1 MNESFQTYRLK
12 PHWIQYV
19 IDQLPWILIWVVVT
33 LYAGDD
39 TLPYREYLGYVS
51 ACMLCY
57 LLWQALELCRIE
69 YVITGEQLIYRHGVL
84 FHSADYMELYRIVD
98 YQESRTP
105 VQQLTGLKNILLL
118 SGDRTLPRL
127 RMVGI
132 RGSSRI
138 LDEIRA
144 RVDFFALR
152 LNIWIYMIASIFGT
166 LFVYTAL
173 DNIS

>member
-19 IDQLPWILIWVVVT
+19 IDQLSWILIWVVVT

-118 SGDRTLPRL
+118 SGDRSLPRL

-144 RVDFFALR
+144 RVEYNKKR
-152 LNIWIYMIASIFGT
+152 RGIYEITNRI
-166 LFVYTAL
+166 
-173 DNIS
+173 

>member
-1 MNESFQTYRLK
+1 MKDMNEAFLTHRLK
-12 PHWIQYV
+12 PHWIQYA
-19 IDQLPWILIWVVVT
+19 IDQLPWIIIWVIVT

-39 TLPYREYLGYVS
+39 TLPYREYLTYGSVY
-51 ACMLCY
+51 MMCY
-57 LLWQALELCRIE
+57 LIWQAIELWRIE
-69 YVITGEQLIYRHGVL
+69 YVITGEQLIYKHGVL

-138 LDEIRA
+138 LDEIRI
-144 RVDFFALR
+144 RVEYNKKR
-152 LNIWIYMIASIFGT
+152 RGIYEIT
-166 LFVYTAL
+166 
-173 DNIS
+173 NRN

>member
-12 PHWIQYV
+12 PRWIQYV
-19 IDQLPWILIWVVVT
+19 IDQLPWILIWMVVT

-105 VQQLTGLKNILLL
+105 LQQLTGLKNILLL
-118 SGDRTLPRL
+118 SGDRSLPRL

-132 RGSSRI
+132 RGRSRI
-138 LDEIRA
+138 LGEIRA
-144 RVDFFALR
+144 RVEYNKKR
-152 LNIWIYMIASIFGT
+152 RGIYEIT
-166 LFVYTAL
+166 
-173 DNIS
+173 NRN

>member
-57 LLWQALELCRIE
+57 LLWQALELFRIE

-118 SGDRTLPRL
+118 SGDRSLPRL

-138 LDEIRA
+138 LDEIRT
-144 RVDFFALR
+144 RVEYNKKR
-152 LNIWIYMIASIFGT
+152 RGIYEIT
-166 LFVYTAL
+166 
-173 DNIS
+173 NRN

>member
-51 ACMLCY
+51 ACMLRY

-118 SGDRTLPRL
+118 SGDRSLPRL

-166 LFVYTAL
+166 LFVHTAL

>member
-1 MNESFQTYRLK
+1 MNEAFLTYRLK

-19 IDQLPWILIWVVVT
+19 IDQLPWIIIWVIVT

-39 TLPYREYLGYVS
+39 TFPYREYLMYGSV
-51 ACMLCY
+51 CMMCY
-57 LLWQALELCRIE
+57 LIWQAIELWRIE
-69 YVITGEQLIYRHGVL
+69 YVITGEQLIYKHGVL

-132 RGSSRI
+132 RGSSCI
-138 LDEIRA
+138 LDEIRI
-144 RVDFFALR
+144 RVEYNKKR
-152 LNIWIYMIASIFGT
+152 RGIYEIT
-166 LFVYTAL
+166 
-173 DNIS
+173 NRN

>member
-19 IDQLPWILIWVVVT
+19 IDQLPWILIWLVVT

-105 VQQLTGLKNILLL
+105 LQQLTGLKNILLL
-118 SGDRTLPRL
+118 SGDRSLPRL

-144 RVDFFALR
+144 RVEYNKKGR
-152 LNIWIYMIASIFGT
+152 GIYEIT
-166 LFVYTAL
+166 
-173 DNIS
+173 NRN

>member
-1 MNESFQTYRLK
+1 MNEAFLTYRLK

-19 IDQLPWILIWVVVT
+19 IDQLPWIIIWVIVT

-39 TLPYREYLGYVS
+39 TLPYKEYLMYGSV
-51 ACMLCY
+51 CMMCY
-57 LLWQALELCRIE
+57 LIWQAIELWRIE
-69 YVITGEQLIYRHGVL
+69 YVITGEQLIYKHGVL

-132 RGSSRI
+132 RGSSCI
-138 LDEIRA
+138 LDEIRI
-144 RVDFFALR
+144 RVEYNKKR
-152 LNIWIYMIASIFGT
+152 RGIYEIT
-166 LFVYTAL
+166 
-173 DNIS
+173 NRN

>member
-12 PHWIQYV
+12 PPWIQYV

-118 SGDRTLPRL
+118 SGDRSLPRL

-144 RVDFFALR
+144 RVEYNKKR
-152 LNIWIYMIASIFGT
+152 RGIYEIT
-166 LFVYTAL
+166 
-173 DNIS
+173 NRN

>member
-1 MNESFQTYRLK
+1 MNESFQTYKLK
-12 PHWIQYV
+12 PHWIQYA
-19 IDQLPWILIWVVVT
+19 IDQLPWIIIWLVVT

-39 TLPYREYLGYVS
+39 TLPYREYLMYISVG
-51 ACMLCY
+51 MMCY
-57 LLWQALELCRIE
+57 LIWQALELCRIE
-69 YVITGEQLIYRHGVL
+69 YVVTGEQLIYRHGVL

-105 VQQLTGLKNILLL
+105 VQQLTGLKNIQLL

-144 RVDFFALR
+144 RVENNKKR
-152 LNIWIYMIASIFGT
+152 RGIYEIT
-166 LFVYTAL
+166 
-173 DNIS
+173 NRN

>member
-144 RVDFFALR
+144 RVEYNKKR
-152 LNIWIYMIASIFGT
+152 RGIYEITNRI
-166 LFVYTAL
+166 
-173 DNIS
+173 

>member
-19 IDQLPWILIWVVVT
+19 IDQLPWILIWLVVT

-118 SGDRTLPRL
+118 SGDRSLPRL

-166 LFVYTAL
+166 LFVHTAL

>member
-118 SGDRTLPRL
+118 SGDRSLPRL

-138 LDEIRA
+138 LDEIRV
-144 RVDFFALR
+144 RVEYNKKR
-152 LNIWIYMIASIFGT
+152 RGIYEIT
-166 LFVYTAL
+166 
-173 DNIS
+173 NRN

>member
-1 MNESFQTYRLK
+1 MNESFQTYKLK
-12 PHWIQYV
+12 PHWIQYA
-19 IDQLPWILIWVVVT
+19 IDQLPWIIIWLVVT

-39 TLPYREYLGYVS
+39 TLPYRGYLMYISVG
-51 ACMLCY
+51 MMCY
-57 LLWQALELCRIE
+57 LIWQALELCRIE

-144 RVDFFALR
+144 RVEYNKKR
-152 LNIWIYMIASIFGT
+152 RGIYEIT
-166 LFVYTAL
+166 
-173 DNIS
+173 NRN

>member
-144 RVDFFALR
+144 RVEYNKKR
-152 LNIWIYMIASIFGT
+152 RGIYEIT
-166 LFVYTAL
+166 
-173 DNIS
+173 NRN

>member
-118 SGDRTLPRL
+118 SGDRSLPRL

-138 LDEIRA
+138 LDEIRT
-144 RVDFFALR
+144 RVEYNKKR
-152 LNIWIYMIASIFGT
+152 RGIYEIT
-166 LFVYTAL
+166 
-173 DNIS
+173 NRN

>member
-19 IDQLPWILIWVVVT
+19 IDQLPWILIWVVIT

-57 LLWQALELCRIE
+57 LLWQALELWRIE

-144 RVDFFALR
+144 RVEYNKKR
-152 LNIWIYMIASIFGT
+152 RGIYEIT
-166 LFVYTAL
+166 
-173 DNIS
+173 NRN

>member
-1 MNESFQTYRLK
+1 MKDMNEAFLTYRLK
-12 PHWIQYV
+12 PHWIQYA
-19 IDQLPWILIWVVVT
+19 IDQLPWIIIWVIVT

-39 TLPYREYLGYVS
+39 TLPYREYLTYGSV
-51 ACMLCY
+51 CMMCY
-57 LLWQALELCRIE
+57 LIWQAIELLRIE
-69 YVITGEQLIYRHGVL
+69 YVITGEQLIYKHGVL

-138 LDEIRA
+138 LDEIRI
-144 RVDFFALR
+144 RVEYNKKR
-152 LNIWIYMIASIFGT
+152 RGIYEIT
-166 LFVYTAL
+166 
-173 DNIS
+173 NRN

>member
-118 SGDRTLPRL
+118 SGDRSLPRL

-166 LFVYTAL
+166 LFVHTAL
-173 DNIS
+173 DNIN

>member
-1 MNESFQTYRLK
+1 MEQEQMIFKPLSLR
-12 PHWIQYV
+12 PHWAQFTINQLHWLILCLITFTIYFFSHYAILQTLSLCIGIV
-19 IDQLPWILIWVVVT
+19 LVFYLAFQIMYLARMEYIVTSDQIIFL
-33 LYAGDD
+33 
-39 TLPYREYLGYVS
+39 
-51 ACMLCY
+51 
-57 LLWQALELCRIE
+57 
-69 YVITGEQLIYRHGVL
+69 HGVIS
-84 FHSADYMELYRIVD
+84 HSTDYMELYRIVD

-144 RVDFFALR
+144 RVEYNKKR
-152 LNIWIYMIASIFGT
+152 RGIYEIT
-166 LFVYTAL
+166 
-173 DNIS
+173 NRN

>member
-1 MNESFQTYRLK
+1 MRLK
-12 PHWIQYV
+12 GRPIPAN
-19 IDQLPWILIWVVVT
+19 IILISLNNT
-33 LYAGDD
+33 TAY
-39 TLPYREYLGYVS
+39 
-51 ACMLCY
+51 
-57 LLWQALELCRIE
+57 
-69 YVITGEQLIYRHGVL
+69 L

-138 LDEIRA
+138 LDEIRI
-144 RVDFFALR
+144 RVEYNKKR
-152 LNIWIYMIASIFGT
+152 RGIYEIT
-166 LFVYTAL
+166 
-173 DNIS
+173 NRN

>member
-118 SGDRTLPRL
+118 SGDRSLPRL

-132 RGSSRI
+132 RGSSQI
-138 LDEIRA
+138 LDEIRK
-144 RVDFFALR
+144 RVEYNKKR
-152 LNIWIYMIASIFGT
+152 RGIYEITNRI
-166 LFVYTAL
+166 
-173 DNIS
+173 

>member
-33 LYAGDD
+33 LFAGDD

-118 SGDRTLPRL
+118 SGDRSLPRL

-144 RVDFFALR
+144 RVEYNKKR
-152 LNIWIYMIASIFGT
+152 RGIYEIT
-166 LFVYTAL
+166 
-173 DNIS
+173 NRN

>member
-51 ACMLCY
+51 AGMLCY

-118 SGDRTLPRL
+118 SGDRSLPRL

-144 RVDFFALR
+144 RVEYNKKR
-152 LNIWIYMIASIFGT
+152 RGIYEIT
-166 LFVYTAL
+166 
-173 DNIS
+173 NRN

>member
-118 SGDRTLPRL
+118 SGDRSLPRL

-132 RGSSRI
+132 RGSLRI
-138 LDEIRA
+138 LDEIRT
-144 RVDFFALR
+144 RVEYNKKR
-152 LNIWIYMIASIFGT
+152 RGIYEIT
-166 LFVYTAL
+166 
-173 DNIS
+173 NRN

>member
-105 VQQLTGLKNILLL
+105 LQQLTGLKNILLL
-118 SGDRTLPRL
+118 SGDRSLPRL

-144 RVDFFALR
+144 RVEYNKKR
-152 LNIWIYMIASIFGT
+152 RGIYEIT
-166 LFVYTAL
+166 
-173 DNIS
+173 NRN

>member
-19 IDQLPWILIWVVVT
+19 IEQLPWILIWVVVT

-51 ACMLCY
+51 VCMLCY

-118 SGDRTLPRL
+118 SGDRSLPRL

-144 RVDFFALR
+144 RVEYNKKR
-152 LNIWIYMIASIFGT
+152 RGIYEIT
-166 LFVYTAL
+166 
-173 DNIS
+173 NRN

>member
-1 MNESFQTYRLK
+1 MKDMNEAFLTYRLK
-12 PHWIQYV
+12 PHWIQYA
-19 IDQLPWILIWVVVT
+19 IDQLPWIIIWVIVT

-39 TLPYREYLGYVS
+39 TFPYREYLMYGSVG
-51 ACMLCY
+51 MRCY
-57 LLWQALELCRIE
+57 LVWQALELCRIE

-138 LDEIRA
+138 LDEIRI
-144 RVDFFALR
+144 RVEYNKKR
-152 LNIWIYMIASIFGT
+152 RGIYEIT
-166 LFVYTAL
+166 
-173 DNIS
+173 NRN

>member
-19 IDQLPWILIWVVVT
+19 FDQLPWILIWVVVT

-118 SGDRTLPRL
+118 SGDRSLPRL

-144 RVDFFALR
+144 RVEYNKKGR
-152 LNIWIYMIASIFGT
+152 GIYEIT
-166 LFVYTAL
+166 
-173 DNIS
+173 NRN

>member
-1 MNESFQTYRLK
+1 MKDMNEAFLTYRLK
-12 PHWIQYV
+12 PHWIQYA
-19 IDQLPWILIWVVVT
+19 IDQLPWIIIWVIVT

-39 TLPYREYLGYVS
+39 TFPYRKYLMYGSV
-51 ACMLCY
+51 CMMCY
-57 LLWQALELCRIE
+57 LIWQAIELWRIE
-69 YVITGEQLIYRHGVL
+69 YVITGEQLIYKHGVL

-132 RGSSRI
+132 RGSSCI
-138 LDEIRA
+138 LDEIRI
-144 RVDFFALR
+144 RVEYNKKR
-152 LNIWIYMIASIFGT
+152 RGIYEIT
-166 LFVYTAL
+166 
-173 DNIS
+173 NRN

>member
-118 SGDRTLPRL
+118 SGDRSLPRL

-132 RGSSRI
+132 RGSSQI
-138 LDEIRA
+138 LDEIRT
-144 RVDFFALR
+144 RVEYNKKR
-152 LNIWIYMIASIFGT
+152 RGIYEIT
-166 LFVYTAL
+166 
-173 DNIS
+173 NRN

>member
-84 FHSADYMELYRIVD
+84 FHSGDYMELYRIVD

-118 SGDRTLPRL
+118 SGDRSLPRL

-166 LFVYTAL
+166 LFVHTAL
-173 DNIS
+173 DNIN